1 MMKKI
6 QIRKIVVK
14 VGLRTFHEGLESE
27 HKICSKKREHT
38 RFKIYVPEEEEYEQK
53 DMYVYVTIFANRKRE
68 EEAAKR

>member
-1 MMKKI
+1 
-6 QIRKIVVK
+6 
-14 VGLRTFHEGLESE
+14 LESE